1 MPGNERN
8 RWQQVG
14 RYSALAFLLPAS
26 TFTGYLIGW
35 LLDRVFGTSFL
46 SVVFLLLGIAAGF
59 VEMVRM
65 VQKDFGPRGE

>member
-26 TFTGYLIGW
+26 TFMGYLIGW

>member
-26 TFTGYLIGW
+26 TFAGYLIGW
-35 LLDRVFGTSFL
+35 LLDRAFGTSFL
-46 SVVFLLLGIAAGF
+46 SIVFLLLGIAAGF